1 MAEMT
6 LDNIRAGQ
14 DTRWFYVGMAGV
26 CVLVAFGGFVP
37 TYWAKLASGTF
48 GGAPILHIH
57 GALFFAWTLFFF
69 AQTALVAGGQTV
81 RHRQWGFTGIAL
93 ATAMGITVVLGTI
106 NAIKVAETIAMGD
119 AARRFSVVALSALV
133 LFATFIYL
141 AIANVQRPQAH
152 KRYMLLA
159 MVPLLHAATARIFLT
174 LFAPPGAVGPP
185 PVFVAIPP
193 GLTVDLFIVAML
205 VYDRRTLGRMHPIT
219 VWGGVANVAVQVL
232 TVPVSA
238 AAAWMAVATWVGK
251 LAG

>member
-6 LDNIRAGQ
+6 LGEAGSAR

-37 TYWAKLASGTF
+37 TYWARLATGSF

-57 GALFFAWTLFFF
+57 GALFFSWTLFFL
-69 AQTALVAGGQTV
+69 AQTMWVASGQTG
-81 RHRQWGFTGIAL
+81 RHRQWGLTGIAL
-93 ATAMGITVVLGTI
+93 ATAMGVSVVLASI
-106 NAIKVAETIAMGD
+106 NSMKVAETIAMGD
-119 AARRFSVVALSALV
+119 AARRFSIVALSALV
-133 LFATFIYL
+133 LFATFVGL

-193 GLTVDLFIVAML
+193 GLTVDLFVVAML
-205 VYDRRTLGRMHPIT
+205 VHDRRTLGRMHPIT
-219 VWGGVANVAVQVL
+219 LFGGAANLAVQLLV
-232 TVPVSA
+232 VPLSA
-238 AAAWMAVATWVGK
+238 TAAWMAVATGIER